1 MQITFWGIRGSIPAP
16 GPDTSRYGGN
26 TSCVEVRLDNHTLII
41 FDAGTGLRLLGHAIL
56 AQAFPV
62 KLYLFLSHMHWDH
75 IQGLPF
81 FAPAYRQDVEI
92 CVFGPHGGLASLE
105 QSICDQMRRP
115 YYPIPMHAM
124 AANFHFTEL
133 TEGSVVDLPG
143 AKVEVGA
150 LNHPGKT
157 LGYRLLADGR
167 VFVYATD
174 NEPFGPSPAS
184 QHLPCPS
191 RILALA
197 QGADLL
203 IQDAQYTP
211 DEYAQ
216 RIGWGHS
223 TYLDALHIAHDAE
236 VDRLVLFHHDP
247 THSDAQVDHIVSRCR
262 SWIKRRGLALECLSA
277 AEGLQ
282 LTP

>member
-16 GPDTSRYGGN
+16 GSDTIRYGGN
-26 TSCVEVRLDNHTLII
+26 TSCVEVRLDNGTLIV
-41 FDAGTGLRLLGHAIL
+41 FDAGTGLRPLGHRL
-56 AQAFPV
+56 MAQAQPV
-62 KLYLFLSHMHWDH
+62 KIYLFLSHMHWDH

-81 FAPAYRQDVEI
+81 FVPGYNRETEI
-92 CVFGPHGGLASLE
+92 CILGPHGGLASLE
-105 QSICDQMRRP
+105 QRICDQMRAP

-124 AANFHFTEL
+124 AANFRFTEL
-133 TEGSVVDLPG
+133 TEGSVVELPG
-143 AKVEVGA
+143 AKIEVGI

-157 LGYRLLADGR
+157 LGYRLLADDK
-167 VFVYATD
+167 VLVYATD
-174 NEPFGPSPAS
+174 NEPFGKLPGS
-184 QHLPCPS
+184 QHLTCPS

-197 QGADLL
+197 QGANLL

-211 DEYAQ
+211 DEYPQ

-236 VDRLVLFHHDP
+236 VERLVLFHHDP
-247 THSDAQVDHIVSRCR
+247 THSDAQVDRIVTRCR
-262 SWIKRRGLALECLSA
+262 AWIKRRGLALDCLSA